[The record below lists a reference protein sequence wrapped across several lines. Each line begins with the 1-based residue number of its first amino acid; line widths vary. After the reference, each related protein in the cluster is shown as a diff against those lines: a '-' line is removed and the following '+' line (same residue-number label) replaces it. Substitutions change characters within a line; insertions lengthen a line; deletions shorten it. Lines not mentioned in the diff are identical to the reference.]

1 MQVVKDV
8 TYCNHLLPK
17 GCHKFAYNIS
27 TLRYNYC
34 TCKCWMM
41 WIHSPQSP
49 KISTTQHECSFSF
62 ISKISSQVR
71 GSELHWVSSRIGA
84 QKTAFA
90 FVMALALSMPWLQIQ
105 HEQGHSQHLKNKVSI
120 TTCCML
126 SVWCELCYLLAA
138 HFWWCESQ
146 KVWLSLHMLP
156 GSVGQKCQ
164 LLPPSAL
171 LELGGCDFAHLAGSH
186 SWQCETTLP

>member
-17 GCHKFAYNIS
+17 GCHKFTYNIS

-34 TCKCWMM
+34 TCKRWMM

-49 KISTTQHECSFSF
+49 KISMTQHECSFSF

-90 FVMALALSMPWLQIQ
+90 FVVALAWSMPWLQTL
-105 HEQGHSQHLKNKVSI
+105 HEQGHPQHLKKKVTI
-120 TTCCML
+120 PTCCMS
-126 SVWCELCYLLAA
+126 SVYCELLPSRHSYLVVQVTKGVAIPP
-138 HFWWCESQ
+138 H
-146 KVWLSLHMLP
+146 

-164 LLPPSAL
+164 FLPASVGF
-171 LELGGCDFAHLAGSH
+171 ESGGCDLAHLAASH
-186 SWQCETTLP
+186 SWQRETTLP